1 LNRLYREGEGV
12 CSTSTI
18 NQEVYNTIL
27 TLLSHDTDGSMKKLL
42 ETIMDW
48 EKTHPPKN
56 DYEGFAWSDV
66 YADPRTLNS
75 LVTRRILKVVF
86 KSNKYCAYRAFD
98 LAALEKALADYE
110 GSFTQEA
117 VSEEQIPTDLFKLV
131 TGHEDKKNILLRSL
145 QAEKPLNNLL
155 FGSVASAKTLFLEDL
170 SRLPHSRFILGSSL
184 TRAGL
189 FDVLFN
195 ERPRY
200 LIIDELEKI
209 DDVENLSALLSL
221 MHKGYISETKYRRHR
236 TLRLKT
242 WVFGSANDISR
253 LPKELLSRFLLL
265 RFRDYTDDEFREVSV
280 DVLKEQE
287 NIPENLSVYI
297 AQKVLTELSS
307 HDIRDSI
314 KVARL
319 LKQRTKEEV
328 DNIVSILKRQ
338 K

>member
-1 LNRLYREGEGV
+1 MELVNTETYNAVL
-12 CSTSTI
+12 TI
-18 NQEVYNTIL
+18 
-27 TLLSHDTDGSMKKLL
+27 LSHDTDGEMKKLL
-42 ETIMDW
+42 ERILEW
-48 EKTHPPKN
+48 EKAHPPKTEF
-56 DYEGFAWSDV
+56 DGFSWFDV
-66 YADPRTLNS
+66 HGDSRTLNS
-75 LVTRRILKVVF
+75 LVNRLILKVVF
-86 KSNKYCAYRAFD
+86 KSNKYCAYRA
-98 LAALEKALADYE
+98 LYLSTLERALADYE
-110 GSFTQEA
+110 GSFTQLKT
-117 VSEEQIPTDLFKLV
+117 EEQMPTDLFKLV
-131 TGHEDKKNILLRSL
+131 TGHDDKKNILLRSL
-145 QAEKPLNNLL
+145 QAEKPVHPLL
-155 FGSVASAKTLFLEDL
+155 FGSVASAKTLILEDL
-170 SRLPHSRFILGSSL
+170 TRLPQSRFILGSSL

-242 WVFGSANDISR
+242 WVFASANDISR

-280 DVLKEQE
+280 DVLREQE
-287 NIPENLSVYI
+287 NIPEHLGLYI
-297 AQKVLTELSS
+297 AERVLYELNSRDVRDCVKVG
-307 HDIRDSI
+307 
-314 KVARL
+314 RL
-319 LKQRTKEEV
+319 LKQQTQEEV